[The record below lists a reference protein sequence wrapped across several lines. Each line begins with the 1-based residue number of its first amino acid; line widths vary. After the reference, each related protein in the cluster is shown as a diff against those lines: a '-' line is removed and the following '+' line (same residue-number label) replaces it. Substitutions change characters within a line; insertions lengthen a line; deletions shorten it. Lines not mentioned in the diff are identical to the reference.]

1 MGEEE
6 ASEPNFTTSTGPV
19 RVITAASLF
28 DGHDAAINVMRRLV
42 QSAGAEVIHLGHDR
56 SAKDVVDCAVQEDAH
71 AVALT
76 SYQGGHVEYF
86 TYIRQLL
93 DEAGCEHVRIFGGG
107 GGTIT
112 PPEIKTL
119 HEAGIS
125 KIYSPDDG
133 RTMGLFGMIHHLMG
147 IASEVDLL
155 DGGRL
160 SRLSGPVS
168 ASDMDLVGLLL
179 TLSECAEEEVFRT
192 HVETARSA
200 PADRDV
206 PVIGFTGTGGAG
218 KSSLLDELMLRIL
231 RDNPDLKVCL
241 LCVDP
246 TRKRTGGALLGDRI
260 RMNALSNGNLFMRSL
275 ASRGSGS
282 EISDHLDRAID
293 VAKAVGFDLIFCETS
308 GIGQGSDAITSV
320 ADHSLYVMTA
330 EFGAHTQLEKIEML
344 DVADLVVLN
353 KFEKRG
359 SEDALRAIR
368 KQVRRNRNIF
378 DAPDE
383 DLPVIATVASQF
395 ADPGVDRLWQ
405 RLAALLEGRDAA
417 TFHASEPTDEER
429 RGSGVI
435 PPERVHY
442 LSEIA
447 AGVRDHHAAQD
458 DVGERLRLVQH
469 LRSAAEQA
477 RSRKATATADDLDAQ
492 VEEMMADEALQHAAA
507 DLDAFRETAEAY
519 RSGEYTYHVRG
530 KPFTVPTTTESLA
543 HSAIPKVA
551 LPRTKDDGE
560 LYRYLA
566 RENLPGSFPYTA
578 GVFPFKR
585 QDELSARM
593 FAGEGEAERTNRRF
607 HYLSQG
613 APYVRLSTAFDSV
626 TLYGRDP
633 AERPDVWGK
642 VGNSGVSIA
651 SVDDAK
657 RLYSGFDLCDRNT
670 SVSMTINGPAP
681 IILAFFLNAAIDQ
694 QVERHLAE
702 QGEALT
708 IEDGAYRGDL
718 PEGHDGFGLATV
730 GRRGD
735 ALVDA
740 ETYARIKAETLQ
752 TVRGTV
758 QADIL
763 KEDQAQNTCIF
774 STPFALRLMGDVQQY
789 YIDHGVRNHY
799 SVSISGYHI
808 AEAGANPITQLA
820 FTLANGFTYVE
831 YYRSR
836 GMDVNA
842 FAPNLSFFFSNGL
855 DPEYTVIGR
864 VARRIWAVTMRDLYG
879 ADDRSQKLKY
889 HIQTSGRSLH
899 AQEID
904 FNDIRTTLQ
913 ALLAIQD
920 NANSLH
926 TNAYDEAITTPTEES
941 VRRALAIQL
950 IVNKESGWAKTENP
964 LQGAYLVD
972 ELTDLVEEAVL
983 QEFEAISRRGGA
995 LGAMETMYQRG
1006 KIQDESMH
1014 YEHLKHDGTLPIVGV
1029 NTFQNPNAEAFDESS
1044 ADAFDM
1050 ELARA
1055 TPEEKAA
1062 CLERTTA
1069 LQQRDLE
1076 TTEAALAR
1084 LQSVARSGGNV
1095 FDELMETVKV
1105 ASLGQISNALFD
1117 VGGQYRRNM

>member
-1 MGEEE
+1 MMKQVIVRRTMSDDAPVFE
-6 ASEPNFTTSTGPV
+6 TTTGPV

-28 DGHDAAINVMRRLV
+28 DGHDAAINVMRRLI
-42 QSAGAEVIHLGHDR
+42 QTSGAEVIHLGHDR

-76 SYQGGHVEYF
+76 SYQGGHMEYF

-112 PPEIKTL
+112 PPEIRDL
-119 HEAGIS
+119 HKSGIS
-125 KIYSPDDG
+125 RIYSPDDG
-133 RTMGLFGMIHHLMG
+133 RKMGLMGMIHDLMG
-147 IASEVDLL
+147 TASSVDLISSERLATL
-155 DGGRL
+155 D
-160 SRLSGPVS
+160 SPITPD
-168 ASDMDLVGLLL
+168 DMAKVGLLL
-179 TLSECAEEEVFRT
+179 TLSESADDSDFKATLEKV
-192 HVETARSA
+192 RSS
-200 PADRDV
+200 DKDV

-218 KSSLLDELMLRIL
+218 KSSLLDELMLRIM
-231 RDNPDLKVCL
+231 RDNPDKKVCL

-260 RMNALSNGNLFMRSL
+260 RMNALSNNNLYMRSL

-282 EISDHLDRAID
+282 EISANLDRAIEG
-293 VAKAVGFDLIFCETS
+293 AKAVGFDLIFCETS
-308 GIGQGSDAITSV
+308 GIGQGSDAITTVS
-320 ADHSLYVMTA
+320 DHSLYVMTA

-353 KFEKRG
+353 KYEKRG

-368 KQVRRNRNIF
+368 KQVRRNRNMF
-378 DAPDE
+378 DVNDE
-383 DLPVIATVASQF
+383 ELPVVATIASQF
-395 ADPGVDRLWQ
+395 ADPGVDVLWKK
-405 RLAALLEGRDAA
+405 LAEMVG
-417 TFHASEPTDEER
+417 FHASEPIGNIGER
-429 RGSGVI
+429 KGVI

-447 AGVRDHHAAQD
+447 ATVREYHETNSEMA
-458 DVGERLRLVQH
+458 EKLRLVQH
-469 LRSAAEQA
+469 LETAKSELPSISDSVDEHIKDLQEEIAEARNSVSAFRDLAEQY
-477 RSRKATATADDLDAQ
+477 S
-492 VEEMMADEALQHAAA
+492 
-507 DLDAFRETAEAY
+507 
-519 RSGEYTYHVRG
+519 SGEYTYYVRG
-530 KPFTVPTTTESLA
+530 KPFTVSTVTESLS
-543 HSAIPKVA
+543 HQMIPRVA
-551 LPRTKDDGE
+551 LPKMSDDGDM
-560 LYRYLA
+560 YSWVMK
-566 RENLPGSFPYTA
+566 ENAPGHFPYTS

-585 QDELSARM
+585 TDELSARM
-593 FAGEGEAERTNRRF
+593 FAGEGEGERTNRRF
-607 HYLSQG
+607 HLLSQG
-613 APYVRLSTAFDSV
+613 QDYVRLSTAFDSV

-633 AERPDVWGK
+633 DRRPDIWGK

-651 SVDDAK
+651 SIDDAK
-657 RLYSGFDLCDRNT
+657 RLYSGFDLCDTNT

-694 QVERHLAE
+694 QVEKHL
-702 QGEALT
+702 QMKLDSSG
-708 IEDGAYRGDL
+708 YRGEL
-718 PEGHDGFGLATV
+718 PDGHDGFGLATV
-730 GRRGD
+730 GKRGD
-735 ALVDA
+735 ELVDA
-740 ETYARIKAETLQ
+740 ETYAEIKAKTLQ

-774 STPFALRLMGDVQQY
+774 STPFALKMMGDVQQY

-836 GMDVNA
+836 GMDVA
-842 FAPNLSFFFSNGL
+842 QFAPNLSFFFSNGL

-864 VARRIWAVTMRDLYG
+864 VARRIWAVAMRDLYG
-879 ADDRSQKLKY
+879 ADERSQKLKY

-950 IVNKESGWAKTENP
+950 IVNKESGWTKTENP
-964 LQGAYLVD
+964 MQGSFIVE

-983 QEFEAISRRGGA
+983 QEFEALSRRGGV

-1006 KIQDESMH
+1006 KIQDESMY
-1014 YEHLKHDGTLPIVGV
+1014 YEHLKHDGTLPIIGV
-1029 NTFQNPNAEAFDESS
+1029 NTFLNPNAQDFDESA
-1044 ADAFDM
+1044 ADEFDM

-1055 TPEEKAA
+1055 TPEEKQA
-1062 CLERTTA
+1062 CLERTQAITKSDEA
-1069 LQQRDLE
+1069 L
-1076 TTEAALAR
+1076 TR
-1084 LQSVARSGGNV
+1084 LQEVARQGGNV
-1095 FDELMETVKV
+1095 FEELMETTKV
-1105 ASLGQISNALFD
+1105 ASLGQITDALFA